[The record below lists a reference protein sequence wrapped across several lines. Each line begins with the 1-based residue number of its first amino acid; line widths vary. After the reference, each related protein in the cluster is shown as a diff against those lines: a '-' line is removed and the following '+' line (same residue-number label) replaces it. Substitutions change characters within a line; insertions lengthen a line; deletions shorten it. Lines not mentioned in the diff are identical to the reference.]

1 MGKLSEQQ
9 IVEIAEKRELGWS
22 YNRIARHFGIST
34 GAVHYQCLRQGA
46 VSPHGA
52 PPRLQHTPITI
63 RGPSGRVQRRFT
75 VKEDEKLLA
84 LSLEN
89 RTMSDIA
96 RQMGRPKT
104 SVRIRLMTLALHQD
118 AA

>member
-22 YNRIARHFGIST
+22 YNRIAKHFGVST

-46 VSPHGA
+46 VSPNA
-52 PPRLQHTPITI
+52 TPPRLQHTPVTI
-63 RGPSGRVQRRFT
+63 RSTSGRVQRRFT
-75 VKEDEKLLA
+75 VEEDAKLLA

-89 RTMSDIA
+89 RSMTDIA
-96 RQMGRPKT
+96 RQMGRPNT